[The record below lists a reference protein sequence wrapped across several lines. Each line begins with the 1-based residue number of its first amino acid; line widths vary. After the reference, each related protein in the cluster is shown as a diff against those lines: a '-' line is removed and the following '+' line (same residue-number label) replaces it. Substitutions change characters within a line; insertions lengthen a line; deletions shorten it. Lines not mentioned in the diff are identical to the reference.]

1 MQEMVISDFYLCLDK
16 QVSPR
21 IRETF
26 YLFAFLNPSS
36 PTLLLSYS
44 LATCIYLEC
53 LSECSLLMLRTQS
66 GFSIAKIL

>member
-16 QVSPR
+16 QISLR

-36 PTLLLSYS
+36 PTLLLCYS
-44 LATCIYLEC
+44 LGTYIYLEC
-53 LSECSLLMLRTQS
+53 LSECSVLMLRTHR

>member
-1 MQEMVISDFYLCLDK
+1 MQEMVIADSYLCLDK
-16 QVSPR
+16 QVSLR

-36 PTLLLSYS
+36 PNLLLSYS
-44 LATCIYLEC
+44 LVTCIYLEC